1 MATFYFSA
9 GIFRRK
15 ANALVAWSLTFIIIH
30 LIDPM
35 SILEVG
41 SVLSF
46 TVMFA
51 ILLMGRYLEDFPPSK
66 WHFLAYSTA
75 AWAAGVPVTA
85 HVFGQVTPAGIVA
98 NLALV
103 PIAAVEVSVG
113 FAGMLAGMVSDAAGT
128 LMNGLAS
135 LVIKLMYAISYAAAH
150 LPFASV
156 EVEPWGWRMVV
167 LWYASALAA
176 LWIFRKAY
184 FAWRV
189 KI

>member
-1 MATFYFSA
+1 
-9 GIFRRK
+9 
-15 ANALVAWSLTFIIIH
+15 
-30 LIDPM
+30 
-35 SILEVG
+35 
-41 SVLSF
+41 
-46 TVMFA
+46 
-51 ILLMGRYLEDFPPSK
+51 
-66 WHFLAYSTA
+66 
-75 AWAAGVPVTA
+75 
-85 HVFGQVTPAGIVA
+85 
-98 NLALV
+98 
-103 PIAAVEVSVG
+103 
-113 FAGMLAGMVSDAAGT
+113 
-128 LMNGLAS
+128 MNGLAS